1 MNCDLPVH
9 GQSTPTMYLQVTR
22 STARYLIVSRRRLA
36 TDPQL
41 IHRLHSRPPSGW
53 PRTERSATAEHFQIE
68 TPLRPP
74 LLADVSFIP
83 RRRAWLLLPSFV
95 LHHRQSEAGRPA
107 ERHHRFQLLLRRC
120 GAGRRFASKST
131 RAIIEFLRSLKFQI
145 NLFCDL

>member
-1 MNCDLPVH
+1 
-9 GQSTPTMYLQVTR
+9 
-22 STARYLIVSRRRLA
+22 LA

-41 IHRLHSRPPSGW
+41 IHRLHSFASAFIPASW

-74 LLADVSFIP
+74 LLANVSFIP
-83 RRRAWLLLPSFV
+83 QRRVWLLLPSFV
-95 LHHRQSEAGRPA
+95 LHHRQIKAGWPA
-107 ERHHRFQLLLRRC
+107 ERRHRFQLLLRRC
-120 GAGRRFASKST
+120 SAGRRFASKST